1 MLHTINNSPVP
12 IEDVRNAKTIYG
24 YNVPTLKT
32 KTVRQQHKRVEAE
45 YTEVPD
51 SLKES
56 IEKLT
61 VAADIIFMN
70 VIPFLFSVLRGVN
83 FTMVLYVS

>member
-61 VAADIIFMN
+61 VAADIIFYERN
-70 VIPFLFSVLRGVN
+70 TIFVQCFERGQFHNGVIC
-83 FTMVLYVS
+83 